1 MISHQTINSFIVCNC
16 ILWPKLDDYLPISI
30 SLNSTFRVI
39 EQEDVVCICEKLK
52 IGIEFWVICN
62 CEYFG
67 TGIIEFDL
75 AEVDRSSIETYSESM
90 WMSFEC

>member
-52 IGIEFWVICN
+52 IGIEF
-62 CEYFG
+62 
-67 TGIIEFDL
+67 
-75 AEVDRSSIETYSESM
+75 
-90 WMSFEC
+90 